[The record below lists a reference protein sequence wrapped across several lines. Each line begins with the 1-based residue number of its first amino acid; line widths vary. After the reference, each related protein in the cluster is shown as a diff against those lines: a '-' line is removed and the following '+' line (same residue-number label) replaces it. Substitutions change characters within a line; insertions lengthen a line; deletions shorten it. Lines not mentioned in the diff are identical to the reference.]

1 LRYLSLINTW
11 GVTVYPLK
19 RNLVPRFDTRLEET
33 KVGEEWCRIGDVSVV
48 VGAIFDGFIVVVTLG
63 MLF

>member
-19 RNLVPRFDTRLEET
+19 RNLVPRFDNKIRGKPT
-33 KVGEEWCRIGDVSVV
+33 GEITCLMRKSKSLMREWVINVYM
-48 VGAIFDGFIVVVTLG
+48 AN
-63 MLF
+63 